1 MNGRLPI
8 HTDGEA
14 APVAY
19 GRWIEWTCWALVISG
34 AALRVYQW
42 LNNRSLRLDESYLA
56 VNILERGFGDLH
68 RPLEYDQSA
77 PWLFLV
83 ASKAMATLWG
93 PSEMTLR
100 FVPLIASILS
110 PWAFWR
116 LARECLAGWMI
127 PVALAIFSYSSPNVY
142 YAQEVKQYS
151 VEVLVSILI
160 VWQAALMFK
169 SAASPDR
176 HLTGLVISGSIGIF
190 AMHALP
196 FVLAGI
202 GLVAIWARWK
212 GTLHLSYGRLFFA
225 IGVWLGF
232 FALNYIVIIR
242 PNYTNAVMKNYWAFA
257 YPGLPWTVSG
267 LLSWKALV
275 GEYFWY
281 LGYAGWFKVLLGAL
295 MLVGLGWAIRAR
307 SLVMLVC
314 VVTLAVYWLA
324 AMAGKA
330 PFYGRLALFLFPF
343 LALLTAQGLSAVV
356 RGRYWQLGVL
366 VVGVALWTP
375 VKQLAR
381 AFSPIE
387 NENLRDPIV
396 QLSKLHAGST
406 PVYVAYW
413 GVPGLRYYRQA
424 LSLPNLSSPNVV
436 LGHSKRVYG
445 PPTERGQ
452 PPVVSPDLQETIRE
466 ISPLV
471 QGRELWMLIAHL
483 TPEQEQDLVG
493 GIRAAFGLVPG
504 TMYKARWST
513 LYRFDPKPDA
523 SPRSE

>member
-1 MNGRLPI
+1 MNGRSAT
-8 HTDGEA
+8 HADGETTSVG
-14 APVAY
+14 P
-19 GRWIEWTCWALVISG
+19 GRWIEWTCRALILVG
-34 AALRVYQW
+34 AALRIYQW

-83 ASKAMATLWG
+83 ASKMMVALWG
-93 PSEMTLR
+93 PGEMTLR
-100 FVPLIASILS
+100 FVPLVASILS

-127 PVALAIFSYSSPNVY
+127 PVALAIFSFSPPNVY

-151 VEVLVSILI
+151 VEVLVAILV
-160 VWQAALMFK
+160 VWQAARMFK

-176 HLTGLVISGSIGIF
+176 YLAGLVVCGSIGIF
-190 AMHALP
+190 AMHAMP
-196 FVLAGI
+196 FILAGI

-212 GTLHLSYGRLFFA
+212 GTLNLSYGRFLIA
-225 IGVWLGF
+225 IGVWLAF

-242 PNYTNAVMKNYWAFA
+242 PNYTNAVMRNYWAFA

-267 LLSWKALV
+267 LLSWKALI
-275 GEYFWY
+275 GEYLWY
-281 LGYAGWFKVLLGAL
+281 LGYAGWFKVLVGVL
-295 MLVGLGWAIRAR
+295 MLGGLGWAIRAR
-307 SLVMLVC
+307 NLAMLVC
-314 VVTLAVYWLA
+314 IVTLAAYWLA

-343 LALLTAQGLSAVV
+343 LALLIAQGLSPLV
-356 RGRYWQLGVL
+356 RGRYWPLGVL

-396 QLSKLHAGST
+396 QLSKLHEGST

-413 GVPGLRYYRQA
+413 GAPALRYYRQV

-445 PPTERGQ
+445 PSPERGQ

-471 QGRELWMLIAHL
+471 HG
-483 TPEQEQDLVG
+483 
-493 GIRAAFGLVPG
+493 
-504 TMYKARWST
+504 K
-513 LYRFDPKPDA
+513 
-523 SPRSE
+523 